1 MMPLPMFPATSK
13 ASANFVH
20 AIIGIAA
27 GKGGVGKSCVTV
39 NLARALK
46 DLGFKVGIL
55 DADIY
60 GPSIRR
66 MLPEDKMPEQCNERI
81 LPAICQGVK
90 VISMAYFRRED
101 EAAAIR
107 APIANTIVQQFIKNV
122 DWGEIDFLLIDFP
135 PGTGDIQLTLSQNA
149 QLNAAILVTTP
160 QEVALMDV
168 RKAMDLFYQMKIP
181 IIGVIENMSYYQISP
196 NLKRVYPLGQGG
208 GGRLAKEAGF
218 SLLGQIP
225 ISSEISHSGDKGN
238 SLFEE
243 KTPDAQ
249 AISKIFINLAKK
261 VMEQL
266 VEIKKRETAEVE
278 KFFQKDPATF
288 TLQWSDGLMADFYL
302 SDLQRRCPCAGC
314 IEKSVENKV
323 GDKKTNRDE
332 LRVSTIE
339 RVGHYALRIYFTS
352 GCNQGIYT
360 FSFLRQMAQEQNS

>member
-1 MMPLPMFPATSK
+1 MPLPMFPATSK

-261 VMEQL
+261 VMEHL

-314 IEKSVENKV
+314 IEKSVENKAEN
-323 GDKKTNRDE
+323 KKTNRDE